1 MVLGCSEGCYLNLFN
16 LCHLCDIVI
25 GLGWP
30 DPPFSPRKSP
40 SLRSRQPGQ
49 IIGCSET
56 QEYHPCRGWV
66 FCGKTKGNS
75 RLNRWTQ
82 IQKISVST
90 VLLEPVGTIQKGHSD
105 TCSDSSGRNPMA
117 SVISVTILVW
127 ETLIFSSI
135 GQVVFSFTRTDFTL
149 LKCKWYKQNMYKYKA
164 AIICNLD
171 VQLYT

>member
-1 MVLGCSEGCYLNLFN
+1 MWYRDRVGMTRPTILTEKITFA
-16 LCHLCDIVI
+16 
-25 GLGWP
+25 
-30 DPPFSPRKSP
+30 PFTAAWSN
-40 SLRSRQPGQ
+40 
-49 IIGCSET
+49 
-56 QEYHPCRGWV
+56 HWV
-66 FCGKTKGNS
+66 FWDPGISPMSWVSFLCGKTKGNS

-135 GQVVFSFTRTDFTL
+135 GQVVFSVTRTDFTL